1 VVADPLPEGGR
12 PHDLLVQEQVKD
24 ILWAEIRGHLS
35 RSRVD
40 YPQPNQTSLRLGPD
54 RYIKGVSTNES
65 VRIQGYHSNQ
75 VLIIVDEAADPE
87 GIDASIW
94 DAINSARSGG
104 NVHVLALG
112 NPTISSGPFY
122 EFFKQPGWS
131 KVTIDAFDTPNFDGL
146 TLQELLALPPGLPE
160 SDPIFAHK
168 PRPYVTNRRWVY
180 EVLHEYGVESAY
192 WEARVRGQF
201 PTEAEDALIS
211 LAWIEAAQRNLGS
224 SIRRDHQGNVIDLG
238 RDKLFVGA
246 DVAGPGRDETVIVVR
261 NEQGQVVDTFACHG
275 DSRGPV
281 AQFLMPYK
289 PRIVEMNCDEIG
301 VGLYWTPHFE
311 ELGYPA
317 EGINV
322 GRTANDEDRFA
333 NLKAEYYWRL
343 RENFRDGQ
351 IGGIVDP
358 IMASQLA
365 SIRYRPNAK
374 GKIEI
379 ESKDDLKKR
388 GVKSPDRA
396 EP

>member
-1 VVADPLPEGGR
+1 VRLNGCSHTQMVGGLLTKRFLATAARHAAPGAGLYATVPPGPLLVRFIAGFGEGGFDFR
-12 PHDLLVQEQVKD
+12 HLLV
-24 ILWAEIRGHLS
+24 
-35 RSRVD
+35 
-40 YPQPNQTSLRLGPD
+40 YP
-54 RYIKGVSTNES
+54 V
-65 VRIQGYHSNQ
+65 
-75 VLIIVDEAADPE
+75 
-87 GIDASIW
+87 
-94 DAINSARSGG
+94 
-104 NVHVLALG
+104 
-112 NPTISSGPFY
+112 
-122 EFFKQPGWS
+122 
-131 KVTIDAFDTPNFDGL
+131 
-146 TLQELLALPPGLPE
+146 
-160 SDPIFAHK
+160 FAHK

-180 EVLHEYGVESAY
+180 EVLHEYGEESAY
-192 WEARVRGQF
+192 WQARVRGQF

-281 AQFLMPYK
+281 ARFLMPYK

-322 GRTANDEDRFA
+322 GRNANDEARFA

-396 EP
+396 EALMLAFARWTPGILDYYRELVEGRSGH